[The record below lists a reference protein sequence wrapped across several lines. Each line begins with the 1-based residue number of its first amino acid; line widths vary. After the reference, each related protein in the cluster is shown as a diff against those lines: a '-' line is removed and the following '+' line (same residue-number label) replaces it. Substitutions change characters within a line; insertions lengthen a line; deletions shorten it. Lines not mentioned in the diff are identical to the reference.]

1 MRPRRLIPLCTTVLW
16 SASLFTAG
24 VFGVAAEGQLYRW
37 VDDSGVVHYS
47 DRIPPQQIEQ
57 GHTTLNREG
66 IRTEVVAPAPTAE
79 DLKRIAEQERL
90 QQEAAR
96 RATQERQTNQ
106 ELLQRFHSV
115 EDLLLTRDGKIA
127 AIDALNQTTR
137 DQIRQAQ
144 QRLRDLHKQRLTR
157 QPQDPPLPVS
167 FAADVAQ
174 VEQQIRAGYTTI
186 VSQEFQKLA
195 IHADFNQLQARYLAL
210 KNNTASGSHLS
221 APPLAPPELANNLV
235 RCTSVAT
242 CQRAWQTAQ
251 AYVRAQPDI
260 REELSGAGLLIAV
273 QRDEREER
281 LLTLVWIQPPTD
293 AAVSL
298 YLDLECKNRRTASL
312 ICTNQAALKA
322 RDGFRAA
329 LE

>member
-24 VFGVAAEGQLYRW
+24 LVTAAAEGQLYRW

-96 RATQERQTNQ
+96 RAVQERQTNQ
-106 ELLQRFHSV
+106 ELLQRFHSI

-137 DQIRQAQ
+137 DRIRQAQ
-144 QRLRDLHKQRLTR
+144 QRLRDLHKQRLAR

-167 FAADVAQ
+167 FAADMAQ

-186 VSQEFQKLA
+186 VSQEFQKVA

-210 KNNTASGSHLS
+210 KNNATPGANVASPPTA
-221 APPLAPPELANNLV
+221 ELANNLV
-235 RCTSVAT
+235 RCTGAAA

-260 REELSGAGLLIAV
+260 REELTGAGLLIAV
-273 QRDEREER
+273 QRDDREER
-281 LLTLVWIQPPTD
+281 LLTLVWIQQPSDP
-293 AAVSL
+293 AVSL